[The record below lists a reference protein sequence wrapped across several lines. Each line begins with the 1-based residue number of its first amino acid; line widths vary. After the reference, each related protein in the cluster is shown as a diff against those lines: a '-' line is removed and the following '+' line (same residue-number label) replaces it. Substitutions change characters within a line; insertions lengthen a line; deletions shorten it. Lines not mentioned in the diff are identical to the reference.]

1 MSSGDNLA
9 SLTARELVALFR
21 RRAASPVE
29 AAREALSRIER
40 WNGRYNAFCL
50 VDGERALRDAGASEA
65 RWLSGKPKSHIDGV
79 PATVKDLILTKDWPT
94 LRGSR
99 TIDPSQ
105 DWSEDAPAVTRMRE
119 AGAVL
124 LGKTTTPEFGWKAVC
139 DSPLTGITRNPW
151 DDRMTSGGSSG
162 GAAVAAALRMGWLH
176 LGTDGGGS
184 IRIPAGFTGVFG
196 IKPTFGLV
204 PAYPLSPFGTIAHL
218 GPITATVEDAA
229 RMLTI
234 IAGPDDRDW
243 YSLPYRPCDFTIGL
257 AQGVRGLRMALCT
270 RFDNAT
276 VDPQVSALVEAA
288 AALLAEA
295 GANIEPRDP
304 PFPDPADMFA
314 AHWYT
319 GAAQLR
325 SSIPRERWSLLD
337 PGFNRIAVAGEMIA
351 HMEYARRLSERAD
364 LGLRMA
370 RFHRDFDVLL
380 TPTLPLTAFAAG
392 HVAPP
397 GADQTDWAHW
407 TPFSFP
413 FNLTQQPA
421 ASIPCGFTTA
431 GLPVGL
437 QIVAAKYRE
446 GLVLRVAR
454 AFEELCPIKLPVPA
468 MLEAAGKDGGGGAER
483 HVRPAS

>member
-1 MSSGDNLA
+1 MRSRSD
-9 SLTARELVALFR
+9 LTALTASELVGLFR
-21 RRAASPVE
+21 RREASPVE
-29 AAREALSRIER
+29 AARAALAQIER
-40 WNGRYNAFCL
+40 LNGRYNAFCL
-50 VDGERALRDAGASEA
+50 IDGERALRDARASQA
-65 RWLSGKPKSHIDGV
+65 RWLEGKAQSDIDGV
-79 PATVKDLILTKDWPT
+79 PATVKDIILTKDWPT

-99 TIDPSQ
+99 TVEASQ
-105 DWSEDAPAVTRMRE
+105 DWIEDAPAVARLRE

-151 DDRMTSGGSSG
+151 DERKTSGGSSG
-162 GAAVAAALRMGWLH
+162 GAAVAAALRMGCLH

-184 IRIPAGFTGVFG
+184 IRIPAGFSGVFG

-218 GPITATVEDAA
+218 GPITASVEDAA

-234 IAGPDDRDW
+234 LARPDDRDW
-243 YSLPYRPCDFTIGL
+243 YSLPYRACDFALGL
-257 AQGVRGLRMALCT
+257 DQGVRGLRMALSL
-270 RFDNAT
+270 DLGYAT
-276 VDPQVSALVEAA
+276 VDQEISALIEAA
-288 AALLAEA
+288 AGRLAEA
-295 GANIEPRDP
+295 GAIVERRDP
-304 PFPDPADMFA
+304 GFPDPAGMFQ

-319 GAAQLR
+319 GAASLR
-325 SSIPRERWSLLD
+325 SSIPRGRWPLLD
-337 PGFNRIAVAGEMIA
+337 PGFDRIAAAGETIG
-351 HMEYARRLSERAD
+351 HMDYVARVNERAE

-370 RFHRDFDVLL
+370 RFHREFDVLL
-380 TPTLPLTAFAAG
+380 TPTLPLAAFEAG

-397 GADQTDWAHW
+397 GSEQTDWAAW

-437 QIVAAKYRE
+437 QIVAAKHHDSV
-446 GLVLRVAR
+446 VLRVAR
-454 AFEELCPIKLPVPA
+454 AFEQLCPIRLPPNSQ
-468 MLEAAGKDGGGGAER
+468 DW
-483 HVRPAS
+483 